1 MLFGLGSAHTRMK
14 ALLTILTLL
23 ATSSVLAGPP
33 EDSKK
38 LMVPFPVIC
47 TPGMTSMMASLTKD
61 YAVNISMTFEETPIT
76 GIVVVHN
83 PNTHTAAVLHISEAR
98 TCLVFS
104 GLNAQTFVRPEG
116 MAPPK
121 EQVQQNFEE
130 L

>member
-1 MLFGLGSAHTRMK
+1 MIK
-14 ALLTILTLL
+14 AFLLSLL
-23 ATSSVLAGPP
+23 LMVPAFAGPP
-33 EDSKK
+33 EGAQK
-38 LMVPFPVIC
+38 LMMPFPVVC
-47 TPGMTSMMASLTKD
+47 TPGMTEMMGALTTD
-61 YAVNISMTFEETPIT
+61 YAVHISMTFEETPIT
-76 GIVVVHN
+76 GIVIVHN
-83 PNTHTAAVLHISEAR
+83 PNTQTAAVLHISEAR